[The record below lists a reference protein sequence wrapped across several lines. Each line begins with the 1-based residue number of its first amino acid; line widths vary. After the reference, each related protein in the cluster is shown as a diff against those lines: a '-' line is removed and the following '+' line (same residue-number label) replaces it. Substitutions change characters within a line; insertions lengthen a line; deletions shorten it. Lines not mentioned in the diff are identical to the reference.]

1 MLSDAFDYST
11 KELKQGHRR
20 TETGCCC
27 LFCGKVY
34 LSGDIYSFDGRLVEA
49 KTAIQLHITEEHGS
63 VFDTLCALG
72 KKSTGLTDVQTQM
85 LTCFYQGLSDKETAG
100 LTGTVPATVRFQ
112 RFSLREKA
120 RQAKVFL
127 SLYELS
133 AQRDTGPSVLP
144 PHAGATMIDERYS
157 ITGDEKQKIAETFFS
172 SFSPLR
178 LRVLSSKEKKK
189 LVILSVIAKQFEQ
202 GRKYSEQEIND
213 FLKSVY
219 HDYVTLRR
227 YLIEYGFMERT
238 KNCKEYW
245 LKQPLESS

>member
-1 MLSDAFDYST
+1 MTAEAFNCSLD
-11 KELKQGHRR
+11 ELKQGFRS
-20 TETGCCC
+20 TGTVNQC
-27 LFCGKVY
+27 LFCGKEY
-34 LSGDIYSFDGRLVEA
+34 LQGDIYSFDGRLVDA

-63 VFDTLCALG
+63 VFDALRILG
-72 KKSTGLTDVQTQM
+72 KKDTGLTDVQTQM
-85 LTCFYQGLSDKETAG
+85 LTCFYQGLSDKETAA
-100 LTGTVPATVRFQ
+100 LTGTVPSTVRFQ

-133 AQRDTGPSVLP
+133 AERDAGPPSLP

-157 ITGDEKQKIAETFFS
+157 ITGEERQKIAETFFS

-178 LRVLSSKEKKK
+178 LRTLSSKEKKK
-189 LVILSVIAKQFEQ
+189 LVILSIIAEQFEKD
-202 GRKYSEQEIND
+202 RKYSEQEIND
-213 FLKSVY
+213 LLKSIY
-219 HDYVTLRR
+219 ADYVTVRR

-245 LKQPLESS
+245 LKKPAKS